1 MNNLKYLTYQ
11 SFPAETAN
19 SLQTITTLKY
29 FKKNGFD
36 VTLIFPLREKQS
48 NADLAVLHDYY
59 NFSENID
66 VHGVSHNY
74 PFGKFKIFESISFHI
89 SHYLWSKKTVNKL
102 VINDKEKT
110 IWFTRSDWILYFLAK
125 KNIKVIFECHKSSK
139 LRKFIIKK
147 TSNNKNVKFIFLN
160 KILYEHFDS
169 PNNSIVLHNG
179 VDEELF
185 INEEKLPI
193 QKNTKNKF
201 KKIVFVG
208 SLSRYGK
215 KRNLDY
221 FIDSF
226 KDDYISSN
234 FKFIIVGGPESEAI
248 NLREYVYKNN
258 LSDNIQ
264 IVGRQ
269 SRAQIV
275 KTLRDAD
282 IGLLTN
288 NRDDQHSLVFT
299 SPLKYF
305 EYLYS
310 DLIVLASDFPS
321 HRNLPYSEK
330 IEFFNDHDSDSFVN
344 ILKNID
350 QKKGYKLIE
359 KDLITVDKR
368 VKRIIE
374 FYFDVHPEGLEPSTS

>member
-1 MNNLKYLTYQ
+1 M
-11 SFPAETAN
+11 E
-19 SLQTITTLKY
+19 
-29 FKKNGFD
+29 
-36 VTLIFPLREKQS
+36 
-48 NADLAVLHDYY
+48 
-59 NFSENID
+59 
-66 VHGVSHNY
+66 
-74 PFGKFKIFESISFHI
+74 
-89 SHYLWSKKTVNKL
+89 
-102 VINDKEKT
+102 
-110 IWFTRSDWILYFLAK
+110 
-125 KNIKVIFECHKSSK
+125 
-139 LRKFIIKK
+139 
-147 TSNNKNVKFIFLN
+147 
-160 KILYEHFDS
+160 
-169 PNNSIVLHNG
+169 
-179 VDEELF
+179 
-185 INEEKLPI
+185 
-193 QKNTKNKF
+193 
-201 KKIVFVG
+201 
-208 SLSRYGK
+208 

-275 KTLRDAD
+275 TTLRDAD

-330 IEFFNDHDSDSFVN
+330 IEFFNDYDSDSFVN

-350 QKKGYKLIE
+350 QKKA
-359 KDLITVDKR
+359 TN
-368 VKRIIE
+368 
-374 FYFDVHPEGLEPSTS
+374 

>member
-1 MNNLKYLTYQ
+1 M
-11 SFPAETAN
+11 
-19 SLQTITTLKY
+19 
-29 FKKNGFD
+29 
-36 VTLIFPLREKQS
+36 
-48 NADLAVLHDYY
+48 
-59 NFSENID
+59 
-66 VHGVSHNY
+66 
-74 PFGKFKIFESISFHI
+74 
-89 SHYLWSKKTVNKL
+89 
-102 VINDKEKT
+102 
-110 IWFTRSDWILYFLAK
+110 
-125 KNIKVIFECHKSSK
+125 
-139 LRKFIIKK
+139 
-147 TSNNKNVKFIFLN
+147 
-160 KILYEHFDS
+160 
-169 PNNSIVLHNG
+169 
-179 VDEELF
+179 
-185 INEEKLPI
+185 
-193 QKNTKNKF
+193 
-201 KKIVFVG
+201 
-208 SLSRYGK
+208 
-215 KRNLDY
+215 
-221 FIDSF
+221 
-226 KDDYISSN
+226 
-234 FKFIIVGGPESEAI
+234 
-248 NLREYVYKNN
+248 
-258 LSDNIQ
+258 SDNIQ

-275 KTLRDAD
+275 KTLRNAD